1 MSDTGTKRR
10 VLLKLSGEAFGAGS
24 LGVNPDAH
32 KIHSIT
38 YQDALQRGLKVVD
51 STAFSLCMDN
61 SMPMRVFGMAPHGN
75 VTAAILGAELGTL
88 VSN

>member
-1 MSDTGTKRR
+1 
-10 VLLKLSGEAFGAGS
+10 
-24 LGVNPDAH
+24 
-32 KIHSIT
+32 
-38 YQDALQRGLKVVD
+38 
-51 STAFSLCMDN
+51 MDN

>member
-1 MSDTGTKRR
+1 VYSDDPRT
-10 VLLKLSGEAFGAGS
+10 
-24 LGVNPDAH
+24 NPDAT
-32 KIHSIT
+32 KIAHIT

-61 SMPMRVFGMAPHGN
+61 GMPMQVFGMKPDGN
-75 VTAAILGAELGTL
+75 VTAAILGADLGTL